1 MKIQKLIIKN
11 FKGIDDL
18 EINFDGKNAVI
29 SGDNATL
36 KTTIADSL
44 YWVLEGKNS
53 IGQSEF
59 EIKPKNH
66 TSDFLNILETSVEII
81 SDTITLKKIFKE
93 KWTAVAKNPEKKL
106 TGHITEY
113 WIDKKNISEREW
125 NDKLEELS
133 GDKMQFLINPLKFM
147 EKNASLKKGGK
158 VKPMTI
164 EDRRQQL
171 FDIFGNK
178 TDIQI
183 IEENPQFSELLKI
196 NNMTYADKKKA
207 LKNEC
212 TNIQKEIE
220 IIPVQIAERKK
231 INKENSVDI
240 SKIEAAKKNIIVL
253 KADLKKLES
262 EKTEIENNAGLEFK
276 KQISELELQQLEIKN
291 KIISENNNKIQS
303 AKNEKADLQI
313 KIKMLTNSI
322 IELNKQHSDNISKI
336 EIFEEER
343 QTCIKKWNSEKKSK
357 YIITD
362 FQENN
367 QCPLL
372 KVDCE
377 KLKESAES
385 AKKEYL
391 KNEEK
396 KQSAFNL
403 EKAKNILGIENHG
416 TGLKNAI
423 YKLKADNKLIQAELE
438 TKKAE
443 LKQTADAEKTIVVSP
458 EIDYNTNAEYIE
470 LVSKIDE
477 LKNQAENSK
486 PDTTETETLI
496 KIKETEI
503 EELQSILN
511 KEEIYN
517 NNLTEINNYNNQ
529 LIKKREEFQDSQNL
543 INLLDSFF
551 EFKSKLLSEPIN
563 EKFKIC
569 KWKLFELQIN
579 GGLNETC
586 ECMINTNGEWVE
598 WWSANN
604 NGRINAGIEIIN
616 LIAEYVKFK
625 PPIIIDNAEGSSRL
639 IETQSQLILFE
650 KPPAFKQLRAEIK
663 KMLIENENGNTKKAE
678 EKYNKSIE
686 KLNVELF

>member
-11 FKGIDDL
+11 FKGIDEL
-18 EINFDGKNAVI
+18 EINFEGRNAVI

-53 IGQSEF
+53 IGQSDF

-66 TSDFLNILETSVEII
+66 TADFLNILETSVEII
-81 SDTITLKKIFKE
+81 ADTITLKKIFKE
-93 KWTAVAKNPEKKL
+93 KWTKTSKEPNPTL
-106 TGHITEY
+106 TGHINEY
-113 WIDKKNISEREW
+113 WIDGKNISEREW

-133 GDKMQFLINPLKFM
+133 GGKMQFLINPLKFM
-147 EKNASLKKGGK
+147 QKDASIKKGGK
-158 VKPMTI
+158 VKLMTI
-164 EDRRQQL
+164 EDRREQL
-171 FDIFGNK
+171 FNIFGNK

-183 IEENPQFSELLKI
+183 IEENPQFSELSKI
-196 NNMTYADKKKA
+196 TNMNFADKKKA

-212 TNIQKEIE
+212 KSIQEEIE
-220 IIPVQIAERKK
+220 KIPVQIAERKK
-231 INKENSVDI
+231 MNKENSVDI
-240 SKIEAAKKNIIVL
+240 SEIESAKKNIIIL

-262 EKTEIENNAGLEFK
+262 EKSAIENNAGLQTK
-276 KQISELELQQLEIKN
+276 KQISELQLQQSEIKN
-291 KIISENNNKIQS
+291 KIISENSSKSQS

-313 KIKMLTNSI
+313 KVKMLTNSI
-322 IELNKQHSDNISKI
+322 IELNKQYSNNNNNIQILEDERQVLIEKWKI
-336 EIFEEER
+336 EKQKE
-343 QTCIKKWNSEKKSK
+343 

-372 KVDCE
+372 KIDCE

-385 AKKEYL
+385 AKTEHF

-396 KQSAFNL
+396 KQAAFNL
-403 EKAKNILGIENHG
+403 AKAKNISDIEKRG
-416 TGLKNAI
+416 SVLKVKI
-423 YKLKADNKLIQAELE
+423 TDLKADNTRIQAELDI
-438 TKKAE
+438 KKAE
-443 LKQTADAEKTIVVSP
+443 LKQTADAEKLIVISP
-458 EIDYNTNAEYIE
+458 EIDYTTNAEYIE
-470 LVSKIDE
+470 LVKKIDE
-477 LKNQAENSK
+477 LKKQSENSK
-486 PDTTETETLI
+486 PDTTEIENLI
-496 KIKETEI
+496 KMQETTI

-529 LIKKREEFQDSQNL
+529 LIKKREEFQTAQDL
-543 INLLDSFF
+543 INLLDLFF

-586 ECMINTNGEWVE
+586 ECMVNTNGEWVE

-616 LIAEYVKFK
+616 LIAEYVKFY

-650 KPPAFKQLRAEIK
+650 KPPAFKQLRKEIK

-678 EKYNKSIE
+678 EKYNESIA

>member
-1 MKIQKLIIKN
+1 MKIVKLIIKN

-29 SGDNATL
+29 SGDNAAG
-36 KTTIADSL
+36 KSSVADAIC
-44 YWVLEGKNS
+44 WVLFNKSSLN
-53 IGQSEF
+53 QADF

-66 TSDFLNILETSVEII
+66 ESDALNVLETSVEII
-81 SDTITLKKIFKE
+81 FNEISLKKILKE
-93 KWTAVAKNPEKKL
+93 KWTKKRGSAESEFC
-106 TGHITEY
+106 GHTTEY
-113 WIDKKNISEREW
+113 FIDGLPVKESEYKEKVSAFKQELMLPLFFNQNFKW
-125 NDKLEELS
+125 EERR
-133 GDKMQFLINPLKFM
+133 
-147 EKNASLKKGGK
+147 SL
-158 VKPMTI
+158 
-164 EDRRQQL
+164 L
-171 FDIFGNK
+171 FNIFGNLSDTEIMQSK
-178 TDIQI
+178 TEFSPLLEINTDLD
-183 IEENPQFSELLKI
+183 NYKKVLKSELTKINDSLKI
-196 NNMTYADKKKA
+196 IPARIDENKKGISA
-207 LKNEC
+207 GEG
-212 TNIQKEIE
+212 NIDFQK
-220 IIPVQIAERKK
+220 IA
-231 INKENSVDI
+231 IDCHN
-240 SKIEAAKKNIIVL
+240 AKLNL
-253 KADLKKLES
+253 QKLES
-262 EKTEIENNAGLEFK
+262 KKSVMVNNSDTEIK
-276 KQISELELQQLEIKN
+276 KQISELQLQQAEIKN
-291 KIISENNNKIQS
+291 KIISENNSKSQS

-313 KIKMLTNSI
+313 KVKMLSNSI
-322 IELNKQHSDNISKI
+322 IELNKQHSNNNSDI
-336 EIFEEER
+336 ECLETER
-343 QTCIKKWNSEKKSK
+343 KQLIEKWQLEKASK
-357 YIITD
+357 YIIAD

-423 YKLKADNKLIQAELE
+423 YKLKTNNKLIQAELE